1 MVGVGRP
8 VHLLFSRGKDRRCL
22 RHLKGWYS
30 GYINW

>member
-8 VHLLFSRGKDRRCL
+8 VHLLFSRGKDRRRL

-30 GYINW
+30 GYIN